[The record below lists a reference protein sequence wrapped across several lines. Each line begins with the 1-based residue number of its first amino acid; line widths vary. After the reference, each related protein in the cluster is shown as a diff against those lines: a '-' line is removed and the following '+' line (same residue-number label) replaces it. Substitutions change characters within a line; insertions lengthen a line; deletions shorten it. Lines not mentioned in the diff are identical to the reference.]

1 VIEERHL
8 IAGLDALSR
17 AHTGDY
23 FADGHR
29 GGAILAACFF
39 CREVDVE
46 EGVSELLASRIDR
59 EYGAL
64 PLCASRPLEAAQPER
79 IDDVAGALASSLGPL
94 RDVGHNVILGS
105 LALKALNAAPE
116 AATPSRIDGIARL
129 IERFE
134 SPEVP
139 SDGSEV
145 PDLENVESVASFV
158 LRELPACMTAFVGR
172 GQGWSGHLLTFG
184 RAMIDLRE
192 LGHDELA
199 GANGGFK
206 AYVRRVRCGPQETDG
221 RHDEHP
227 RRPAEPHQRDYW
239 ERVRRKPLGLGHVIK
254 YPYAAYGLMARCP
267 DETLINRFRN
277 DAYRIF

>member
-1 VIEERHL
+1 VIEQRHL

-17 AHTGDY
+17 AHKGDY

-29 GGAILAACFF
+29 GGAILAAYFF

-46 EGVSELLASRIDR
+46 EGVSELLASHIDR

-64 PLCASRPLEAAQPER
+64 PLCDPRPVEAARPER
-79 IDDVAGALASSLGPL
+79 IDDVVGALASSLGPL

-105 LALKALNAAPE
+105 LALKALDAAPE

-134 SPEVP
+134 SQEVP

-145 PDLENVESVASFV
+145 PGLENVESVASFV
-158 LRELPACMTAFVGR
+158 LRELPTCMTAFLGR
-172 GQGWSGHLLTFG
+172 GQGWSGHLATFG
-184 RAMIDLRE
+184 RALIDLRE

-199 GANGGFK
+199 GADGGFK

-221 RHDEHP
+221 HHDEHL

-239 ERVRRKPLGLGHVIK
+239 KRVRRKPFGLGHVIK

-267 DETLINRFRN
+267 DPTLVDRFRN